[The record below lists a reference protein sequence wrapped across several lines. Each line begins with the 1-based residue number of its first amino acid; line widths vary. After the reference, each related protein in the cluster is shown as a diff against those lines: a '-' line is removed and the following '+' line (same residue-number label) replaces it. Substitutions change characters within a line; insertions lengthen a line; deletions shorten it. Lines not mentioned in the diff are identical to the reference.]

1 MSGSENTLPEGQ
13 APPRALPRDH
23 SGSFTDQS
31 YLTYL
36 VPAETDIN
44 LDEAFKGL
52 EQGKTVLESI
62 PQRETLFFG
71 TVLTPST
78 HALNKLLTCI
88 S

>member
-1 MSGSENTLPEGQ
+1 MSETRARVSDDQVPPEQ
-13 APPRALPRDH
+13 ALPRDN

-52 EQGKTVLESI
+52 EQGKSILESI

-71 TVLTPST
+71 TNSLPKE
-78 HALNKLLTCI
+78 N
-88 S
+88 